1 MSSST
6 EQIEEHV
13 LVRFEIDKCMGK
25 GAYGIV
31 WKVKEKG
38 TGRTLALKKIFDA
51 FANEVDAQRTYREVM
66 YLRELY
72 GHENIVRLE
81 EVIKAKNHRDLYLI
95 FEFMDADLH
104 HVVKA
109 GLLGDLHK
117 KYIVFQLFRALR
129 FLHSAGLVHRDLKP
143 SNLLLNADCL
153 LKLADFGLAR
163 SIHAKDGACPIV
175 SEYVATRWYRAP
187 EILLGSRAYCQQV
200 DVWSAGCIL
209 AELHLGRVLFPG
221 KGSLNQ
227 VELLI
232 NLLDRPTKEDLRSF
246 GAEHAEAVISSL
258 ASTKTKSFTL
268 LFSGMGPEGL
278 DLMRRMLC
286 FNPDKRITVD
296 EVLAHPYLQEI
307 AAREEDLPT
316 RSLITLPV
324 DDNLKMSV
332 DFYREALYKAISPP
346 LPPQIGSLHNH
357 SLEVQAQ
364 GLSANHKSSTSK
376 ERFSTKDVSSEKR
389 DKPSSL
395 VAHSK
400 SRKQI
405 ADFDSSHA
413 NALLCSQMTSTSGKK
428 SLLAKK
434 KSVDKSLVGKKDKQT
449 QGKKPHPKPASDT
462 RSSVALIQNSLFNRL
477 KSPPLSQPK
486 ASLQANALLHRRP
499 SQLAVDEGAR
509 ASSKTEKKKQGRS
522 ISPPLV
528 GEASRNLLRCK
539 SAKSNELNI
548 KRSTS
553 PNAKEFLHTLA
564 EIKKTEQFFK
574 QFDPMKKKPSL
585 AKSSKPAPKLKPEK
599 KNSSGLG
606 AAKKPKQLVGASLS
620 TKTAGKGLN
629 ASSQL
634 IGVLKNCA

>member
-6 EQIEEHV
+6 EHIEEHV

-31 WKVKEKG
+31 WKVKEKA

-51 FANEVDAQRTYREVM
+51 FANEIDAQRTYREVM

-109 GLLGDLHK
+109 GLLGNLHK

-129 FLHSAGLVHRDLKP
+129 FLHSAGIVHRDLKP

-163 SIHAKDGACPIV
+163 SIYSKDGAFPVV

-187 EILLGSRAYCQQV
+187 EILLGSRVYCQQV

-246 GAEHAEAVISSL
+246 GAEHADAVISSL
-258 ASTKTKSFTL
+258 SSAKTKSFTL
-268 LFSGMGPEGL
+268 LFSGMGPDGL
-278 DLMRRMLC
+278 DLIRRMLC

-316 RSLITLPV
+316 RSIICLPV

-332 DFYREALYKAISPP
+332 EFYRDALYKAISPP
-346 LPPQIGSLHNH
+346 LPSQIASLQNH
-357 SLEVQAQ
+357 TVEVQAQ

-389 DKPSSL
+389 DKPNNL
-395 VAHSK
+395 IAHSK
-400 SRKQI
+400 SRKHNH
-405 ADFDSSHA
+405 DFDSSNA
-413 NALLCSQMTSTSGKK
+413 NAHMCSQMTSTSGKK
-428 SLLAKK
+428 SLLTKK
-434 KSVDKSLVGKKDKQT
+434 KSIDKSLIAKKDKQPP
-449 QGKKPHPKPASDT
+449 GKKASLKPASDT
-462 RSSVALIQNSLFNRL
+462 RSSVALIQNSLFHKL
-477 KSPPLSQPK
+477 KSPPIGHPK
-486 ASLQANALLHRRP
+486 GSVHSSTMMHRRP
-499 SQLAVDEGAR
+499 SQVVVEECIR
-509 ASSKTEKKKQGRS
+509 ATSKAEKKKQGRS
-522 ISPPLV
+522 ISPPLAA
-528 GEASRNLLRCK
+528 EASRNLLRCK

-553 PNAKEFLHTLA
+553 PSAKEFLHTLA
-564 EIKKTEQFFK
+564 EIKRTEQFFK
-574 QFDPMKKKPSL
+574 QFDPMKKKASL
-585 AKSSKPAPKLKPEK
+585 TKSTKPAPKQKVEK
-599 KNSSGLG
+599 KLSTG
-606 AAKKPKQLVGASLS
+606 AASKKTKLLAGTSLS
-620 TKTAGKGLN
+620 TKAGGKGLN
-629 ASSQL
+629 SSSHL
-634 IGVLKNCA
+634 IGVLKT